1 MERIESYF
9 SGLLLVKSDI
19 GLFKNK
25 RKLILIQILIHY
37 NDNNNNNKKSVI
49 IF

>member
-1 MERIESYF
+1 METIESYC
-9 SGLLLVKSDI
+9 SGLLLVKSDV

-25 RKLILIQILIHY
+25 RKLIIVQILIHY
-37 NDNNNNNKKSVI
+37 DDDNNNNKKSVI